1 MRWVVIIAIL
11 VIAAAAG
18 LGWRKAMVLEQENQ
32 ALRTELEV
40 LKQQA
45 TAAADEREQTQNAE
59 LKKLRA
65 ENQELVKLR
74 GEVSQLRASAKETEK
89 LRAEVGAL
97 RAQNKQ
103 IQTQPAAATPS
114 PATNPAPDQFS
125 RQSWAFSGYASPES
139 ALVSAIWAMREGK
152 PQVFLDSLSPEEQQR
167 MAQTWQGKSEEEIA
181 AKHQGDVGNIQGLR
195 IVNRTQISPTE
206 VQMQVFLEGANR
218 VETFKMNQ
226 GADQQWKFGGFIRK

>member
-1 MRWVVIIAIL
+1 MRWVVIIL
-11 VIAAAAG
+11 VLAVGAAAG
-18 LGWRKAMVLEQENQ
+18 LGWRKAMVLQQENTL
-32 ALRTELEV
+32 LRIQIEE

-45 TAAADEREQTQNAE
+45 AAAADDREQSQNAE

-74 GEVSQLRASAKETEK
+74 GEVSQLRMGAKETEK
-89 LRAEVGAL
+89 LRAELSAIRSQNQQL
-97 RAQNKQ
+97 QAQAVAA
-103 IQTQPAAATPS
+103 PAP
-114 PATNPAPDQFS
+114 PTNPAPEQFP

-195 IVNRTQISPTE
+195 ILNRTPVSPSE

-218 VETFKMNQ
+218 VETFKMTQ